1 VTFPHVLSAVIVP
14 LGIGLAAGFVVG
26 VITGVAS
33 TLRWIESRR
42 RQGKLVP
49 IYRDDTNP
57 NPGHVPW
64 RGDEHLSKFGWLL
77 AIMGT
82 LAIIGSVVSLV
93 QNNDTSNCLREYIER
108 SSATNQQ
115 RAAGGD
121 IDRQGIRQ
129 QRAVTREF
137 NQLLIDSIASPV
149 TDPAAR
155 EVQRQDFLARANGWN
170 AQLDEVDRLDREA
183 ERLRQE
189 NPLPAPPDCS

>member
-82 LAIIGSVVSLV
+82 LATIGSVVSLV

-115 RAAGGD
+115 RAAGND
-121 IDRQGIRQ
+121 IDRQGISTLLT
-129 QRAVTREF
+129 VNREF
-137 NQLLIDSIASPV
+137 NQVLIDSITNPV

-155 EVQRQDFLARANGWN
+155 EAQRQDFVIKANEWN
-170 AQLDEVDRLDREA
+170 AQLDEADRLRREA

>member
-42 RQGKLVP
+42 QQGKLVP

-82 LAIIGSVVSLV
+82 LATIGSVVSLV

-115 RAAGGD
+115 RAAGND
-121 IDRQGIRQ
+121 IDRQGISTLLT
-129 QRAVTREF
+129 VNREF
-137 NQLLIDSIASPV
+137 NQVLIDSITNPV

-155 EVQRQDFLARANGWN
+155 EAQRQDFVIKANEWN
-170 AQLDEVDRLDREA
+170 AQLDEADRLRREA